1 MVTIKIYIDTG
12 VVYEYEVKD
21 QAAAREHADAIVKTG
36 YRSCAGGELTIWPPH
51 RISKVKLIGSVDTA
65 YPDRYS
71 GT

>member
-1 MVTIKIYIDTG
+1 MLTIKIYIDTG

-21 QAAAREHADAIVKTG
+21 HASAREHTDAIVKTG
-36 YRSCAGGELTIWPPH
+36 YRSCADGELTVWPPH
-51 RISKVKLIGSVDTA
+51 RIRKLKIIGDVNTA